1 VKRFIVLLVMVVFIS
16 ISFINCSE
24 DEVTTPENKSPAA
37 VITGPADGASFIDGE
52 IISFTGTGT
61 DPEEGTLP
69 EDSLLWTSD
78 KDGQIGTGTSVSAFL
93 SINDHIITLTVTD
106 SNSNTDTDN
115 ITIHVTD
122 HLITVP
128 ATSGYYM
135 GYLGIAFPV
144 REVSLDEFQIGKYE
158 VTYALWTEVKTW
170 AESNGYTFAS
180 AGAQG
185 SGGSK
190 TDQHPVTMIN
200 WRDCIAWCNAYSEKE
215 GLAPVYYTASA
226 QTGVYRNSSTGG
238 DISNDCVNWDADGFR
253 LPTEAE
259 WEYAAR
265 YIDGTSVSPGDQ
277 HSGYNLQ
284 TEIDSCAWYSDNAG
298 FSTHPVGQLQANS
311 LGARDMSGNVWEW
324 CWDWY
329 DTYPNIPQENPL
341 GPPSG
346 TYRVIRG
353 NSWGGNAA
361 GCRTAIRNE
370 SDHTGVYPDVGFRVC
385 RGGSAL

>member
-1 VKRFIVLLVMVVFIS
+1 MKRVLVQLVMVVFIS
-16 ISFINCSE
+16 ISVINCSE
-24 DEVTTPENKSPAA
+24 DEVTTPENKSPSA
-37 VITGPADGASFIDGE
+37 VITGPADGALFIDGE
-52 IISFTGTGT
+52 IICFTGTGT
-61 DPEEGTLP
+61 DPEDGTLP

-78 KDGQIGTGTSVSAFL
+78 KDGQIGTGTSVSASL

-122 HLITVP
+122 NLITVP

-144 REVSLDEFQIGKYE
+144 HEVSLYKFQIGKYE

-180 AGAQG
+180 VGAQG
-185 SGGSK
+185 SVGST
-190 TDQHPVTMIN
+190 TDQHPVTEIN
-200 WRDCIAWCNAYSEKE
+200 WRDCIAWCNAYSEYKN
-215 GLAPVYYTASA
+215 LDPAYYKTSAKTAIYS
-226 QTGVYRNSSTGG
+226 NSSTDG
-238 DISNDCVNWDADGFR
+238 DISNDCVDWPANGFR

-277 HSGYNLQ
+277 HSGYNLYPD
-284 TEIDSCAWYSDNAG
+284 IGDCAWYNSNSG
-298 FSTHPVGQLQANS
+298 LSTHPVGQLQANS
-311 LGARDMSGNVWEW
+311 LGARDMSGNVNEW

-329 DTYPNIPQENPL
+329 DNYPNTPQVNPL
-341 GPPSG
+341 GSISG

-385 RGGSAL
+385 RGSSAL